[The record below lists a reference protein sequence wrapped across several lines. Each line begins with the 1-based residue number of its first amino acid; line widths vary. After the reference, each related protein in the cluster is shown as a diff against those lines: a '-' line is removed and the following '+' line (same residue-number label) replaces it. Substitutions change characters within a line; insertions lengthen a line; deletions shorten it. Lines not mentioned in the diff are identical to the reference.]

1 MTSEWCAAPCAQDHS
16 CQKVPGLRPGT
27 RGLGGMNEC
36 AQEPGQEHCRHPSLS
51 QGARGLGG
59 MAECAGC
66 LLNRLS
72 SRIAMVLQGHCS
84 RLLRALIKTAAVLQ
98 ARPSRCRGPSGSA
111 QKGRSSR
118 RSTSA
123 ATVCP
128 LLAPAQPTSHLGP
141 SAFRPCGPPI
151 FVPSRPSGLWEPR
164 SRPAG

>member
-1 MTSEWCAAPCAQDHS
+1 MALGVWLGVGTPKMAPSVCSPVGCCRYRTQARQVRDTEMASEWCAQDHS
-16 CQKVPGLRPGT
+16 WQKVPGLRPGT

-66 LLNRLS
+66 FLNRLS

-84 RLLRALIKTAAVLQ
+84 RLLRAFIKTAAVLQ

-118 RSTSA
+118 S
-123 ATVCP
+123 
-128 LLAPAQPTSHLGP
+128 
-141 SAFRPCGPPI
+141 
-151 FVPSRPSGLWEPR
+151 
-164 SRPAG
+164 